1 MIEIAQ
7 NDSRPGLNPGLTPS
21 EARWYA
27 VHTAPR
33 HEKKVAMEL
42 AGKAIDCFLPTVSTV
57 KQWSDRKRV
66 VEEPLFAGYLFARF
80 VAASS
85 ERIALLRSNGVV
97 GLVGTR
103 GIGTPIPE
111 DEIQAIQLVLE
122 SRVAFAAHP
131 YLNVGQRV
139 RVRGGA
145 LDGLEGI
152 LQSVNGDKSLVVS
165 VELIQRAVSLTISG
179 YMVEPVLKSTAT
191 ISAQSSAQG

>member
-1 MIEIAQ
+1 MIE
-7 NDSRPGLNPGLTPS
+7 NTKYDSQLGLNFGLTHS

-27 VHTAPR
+27 VQTAPR

-42 AGKAIDCFLPTVSTV
+42 EAKAMECFLPTVSTV

-66 VEEPLFAGYLFARF
+66 VEEPLFAGYVFARF

-103 GIGTPIPE
+103 GIGTAIPE
-111 DEIQAIQLVLE
+111 DEIQAIQQVLE
-122 SRVAFAAHP
+122 SRAAFAAHP

-191 ISAQSSAQG
+191 ISTQSSAQG